1 MFFYELCNIE
11 NNLLAL
17 FNKLNET
24 EYTSGIVNL
33 SKYTLQ
39 DPEISV
45 LSKGLGFCPTP
56 GAPDIGDII
65 QDLDNFKRK
74 TRIQLFFTEPNQ
86 GSKPETIPSGGPF
99 EQRSFK
105 LKSTFNPVGPFQLE
119 SMFHSIEQDLHRQKY
134 KQPRKKNLTKEEYK
148 AIKSLKNN
156 RNIIIKPADK
166 GSAVVILD
174 KEYYINEGQRQ
185 LNDTKFYEK
194 TTSNH
199 TG

>member
-17 FNKLNET
+17 FNKLNDI

-65 QDLDNFKRK
+65 QDLDSFKRK
-74 TRIQLFFTEPNQ
+74 TRIQLFFTDPNQ
-86 GSKPETIPSGGPF
+86 GSKPESIPSGGPF
-99 EQRSFK
+99 EHRPFK

-134 KQPRKKNLTKEEYK
+134 KHAQKEK
-148 AIKSLKNN
+148 FDQR
-156 RNIIIKPADK
+156 RNI
-166 GSAVVILD
+166 
-174 KEYYINEGQRQ
+174 RQ
-185 LNDTKFYEK
+185 SSHSR
-194 TTSNH
+194 TTE
-199 TG
+199 TL